1 MLVYQY
7 NIENGEMNPSFLI
20 LKAIIQVL
28 HNSSGENGSR
38 LVKSSQTISA
48 RLGIRNPRKTVGFPG
63 VLIQLEKTQQPKK

>member
-38 LVKSSQTISA
+38 FAKFGRIISA
-48 RLGIRNPRKTVGFPG
+48 RLDIVKPRKTLIFRGF
-63 VLIQLEKTQQPKK
+63 